1 MKVIDS
7 SGWLE
12 FFTNGPLADDYVA
25 HLATPAEILT
35 PTVVVYEMYKKI
47 KRECAVEE
55 ALVVVAQLEKT
66 RIIPLSASLALAAA
80 DFSLAHKLAMADAIV
95 YATARAHFAQL
106 FTSDSDFIG
115 LPEVV
120 YLKKN

>member
-1 MKVIDS
+1 MI
-7 SGWLE
+7 
-12 FFTNGPLADDYVA
+12 
-25 HLATPAEILT
+25 
-35 PTVVVYEMYKKI
+35 VYEIYKKI

-55 ALVVVAQLEKT
+55 ALVVVAQLERT
-66 RIIPLSASLALAAA
+66 RVIPLSASLALAAA
-80 DFSLAHKLAMADAIV
+80 DFSLAHQLAMADAIV

-120 YLKKN
+120 YMKN